1 MNIFQGDLNKQAVR
15 TGAKDFV
22 DLSGSIPIVDVRTP
36 SEFNKGHIPGAF
48 NIALFNDDERARVGT
63 AYKQQDQLSAI
74 MLGLDIAGPKMS
86 GLLRQGLK
94 VAGKKGKLLLYCWRG
109 GSRSESMAWLFSNGA
124 IECRVLEGGYKA
136 YRNYILSE
144 LARPGKMIVLGGLT
158 GSGKTAILA
167 ELSRMGEKVIDLE
180 GLACHKGSAFG
191 ALGQPDQP
199 GSEHFENL
207 LFEAL
212 GKTAPGQRF
221 FVEDESHNIGS
232 VNIPHSFFET
242 MCKSK
247 VIALMPDIK
256 TRLPR
261 LRREY
266 GAYGADQLVRSVEKI
281 SRKLGG
287 LNTSNAIEAI
297 RSDKL
302 DRAIEI
308 VLKYYDR
315 TYSYSLSQRPEG
327 QVFYI
332 ESPSDDPYVNAL
344 KVKMMADEMEDRATG
359 A

>member
-1 MNIFQGDLNKQAVR
+1 MNKQAVR

-22 DLSGSIPIVDVRTP
+22 DLSSSIPIVDVRTP

-48 NIALFNDDERARVGT
+48 NIALFNDDERTRVGT
-63 AYKQQDQLSAI
+63 VYKQQDQLSAI

-86 GLLRQGLK
+86 DLLKQGLK
-94 VAGKKGKLLLYCWRG
+94 VAGKQGKLLLYCWRG
-109 GSRSESMAWLFSNGA
+109 GSRSASMAWLFSNGG
-124 IECRVLEGGYKA
+124 IECSVLEGGYKA

-167 ELSRMGEKVIDLE
+167 ELSRMGEQVVDLE

-199 GSEHFENL
+199 SSEHFDNL

-232 VNIPHSFFET
+232 VNINHGFFEE
-242 MCKSK
+242 MSRSK

-256 TRLPR
+256 ARLPR
-261 LRREY
+261 LRKEY
-266 GAYGADQLVRSVEKI
+266 GIYSRDQLIHSVKKI
-281 SRKLGG
+281 SAKLGG

-302 DRAIEI
+302 DMAIEI

-332 ESPSDDPYVNAL
+332 ESPSDDPYENAL
-344 KVKMMADEMEDRATG
+344 KVKRLADEMEDRATG